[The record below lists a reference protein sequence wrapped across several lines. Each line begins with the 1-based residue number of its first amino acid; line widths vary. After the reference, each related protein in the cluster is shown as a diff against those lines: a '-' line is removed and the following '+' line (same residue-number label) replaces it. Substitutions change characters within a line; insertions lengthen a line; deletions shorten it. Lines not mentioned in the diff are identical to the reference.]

1 MGIRAAIFAGV
12 LLAAGV
18 SPLGDGHAF
27 VMETCPTGYIATG
40 DTCSYVGAKAIARD
54 NGGSDT
60 TPADTEQLTAIAVH
74 GKPSTPGA
82 KGSSSSRDGGRAG
95 HSSGSDTVSGKRGSR
110 DSDSQG
116 AVDPCYYKTDLSG
129 TSAAM
134 KGHTLGQGFVTTRYC
149 PADIAIK
156 ITNNFKKRVIYQAG
170 NQTFV
175 PYNTP
180 APGRPP
186 PVAPAAPPPPS
197 PEEVAQIAIANLPV
211 PAPTLN
217 MGPGRETAV
226 VHQPLWLWVDDPGP
240 ITATANLVGVQVT
253 ATAKLTKTTWNL
265 GEPVG
270 EPGSGKEQQQAVVEC
285 PGAGT
290 PAPAAQDLPDS
301 PADWKPTCGCSYQWR
316 STIARTGSQSCQ
328 WPVTAVTQ
336 WTVTWTSNLGVGGTT
351 LLETRNT
358 TAINIA
364 ELRTVLVD
372 DPNAQVYTPA
382 KPGCY

>member
-1 MGIRAAIFAGV
+1 MALITLVGLTISV
-12 LLAAGV
+12 PLAAVRYSQDRTASVAGCPAGEAFFEGRCLHSGV
-18 SPLGDGHAF
+18 NAVRQKGGLTSTSPKTAAVQLKIVAELNKHRIS
-27 VMETCPTGYIATG
+27 V
-40 DTCSYVGAKAIARD
+40 AR
-54 NGGSDT
+54 
-60 TPADTEQLTAIAVH
+60 E
-74 GKPSTPGA
+74 
-82 KGSSSSRDGGRAG
+82 SSRSGQVSAGSGQANRSEDVKGGG
-95 HSSGSDTVSGKRGSR
+95 QDI
-110 DSDSQG
+110 
-116 AVDPCYYKTDLSG
+116 VDPCYYKADNSG
-129 TSAAM
+129 TSSAM
-134 KGHTLGQGFVTTRYC
+134 KGHTRDQGFAVTRYC

-175 PYNTP
+175 PYNPP
-180 APGRPP
+180 APGQPP
-186 PVAPAAPPPPS
+186 PAAPVAPPPPS

-217 MGPGRETAV
+217 MGPGRESAV

-253 ATAKLTKTTWNL
+253 AIAKLTKTTWNM
-265 GEPVG
+265 GETVG
-270 EPGSGKEQQQAVVEC
+270 KPGSGKNQRQAVVEC

-290 PAPAAQDLPDS
+290 PAPAPQDLPDS
-301 PADWKPTCGCSYQWR
+301 PADWKPACGYSYQWR

-351 LLETRNT
+351 VLETRNT
-358 TAINIA
+358 TGINIA

-372 DPNAQVYTPA
+372 DPNAQVATPA